1 MKHEETAVL
10 DDTTF
15 PSGPWLGYYTYGEA
29 RDRHRMDLDL
39 RFRDG
44 LVDGAGID
52 DIAPFRIRGHYDRD
66 TLVVTWHKTY
76 ASHDVWY
83 RGFREGRGIWGT
95 WEIGSHSRGGFMI
108 WPKGIGESHA
118 EHAEAADDAPVDAV
132 VVAGS
137 PGASLLD
144 QRPSPQ

>member
-1 MKHEETAVL
+1 MMHEEETAVL

-15 PSGPWLGYYTYGEA
+15 PSGPWLGYYLYGDA
-29 RDRHRMDLDL
+29 RERHRMDLDL

-44 LVDGAGID
+44 LVDGTGID
-52 DIAPFRIRGHYDRD
+52 DIAPFTIRGHYDRD
-66 TLVVTWHKTY
+66 SLIVTWHKTY

-95 WEIGSHSRGGFMI
+95 WELPSARGGFMI
-108 WPKGIGESHA
+108 WPKGIGESGV

-132 VVAGS
+132 VAGS
-137 PGASLLD
+137 PGATLLD
-144 QRPSPQ
+144 RRPSPQ